1 MKGGKKKMIDYSSR
15 SLRPK
20 TFYAKFIRNRNGSFE
35 LERVNVLDVK
45 NQFATRIRRADKRD
59 FTRALVNNTITVS

>member
-1 MKGGKKKMIDYSSR
+1 MKKGGHKMINYNSR

-35 LERVNVLDVK
+35 LARVNVLETP
-45 NQFATRIRRADKRD
+45 NQHSSRIRRADKRD
-59 FTRALVNNTITVS
+59 FTRALVNNDIVVA